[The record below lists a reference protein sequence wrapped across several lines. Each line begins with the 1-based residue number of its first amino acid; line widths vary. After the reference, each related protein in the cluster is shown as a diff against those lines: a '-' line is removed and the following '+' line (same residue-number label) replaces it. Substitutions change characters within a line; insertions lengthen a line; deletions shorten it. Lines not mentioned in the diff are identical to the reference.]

1 MLLRKFT
8 DFPATAASSS
18 LSTKAQQFLLWNS
31 LHSVFRNVKA
41 PKLVPHSIKSQKHI
55 ERCTEIIDYIDNHY
69 MEPHFIR
76 NAGRCFFTLKEHLS
90 RTFKTYMDTTFKKYL
105 TSIRVHHAYQDLMD
119 TDLSILQIALDTV
132 FRCTGLLQ
140 CFLQLLWRNTS
151 QIPKKQ

>member
-1 MLLRKFT
+1 MKFFT
-8 DFPATAASSS
+8 FCFP
-18 LSTKAQQFLLWNS
+18 
-31 LHSVFRNVKA
+31 NVKA

-69 MEPHFIR
+69 MEPLSLEMLADVFS
-76 NAGRCFFTLKEHLS
+76 LSKEHLS

-119 TDLSILQIALDTV
+119 TGSVYTANCSGQR
-132 FRCTGLLQ
+132 FFGCTGLLQ